1 MSKKP
6 ISWLELIKLKLGEA
20 KGSSLND
27 IMPETK
33 KAWAQIKAGTH
44 PEYIQ
49 GKSQTFARK
58 KKSGD
63 NNNTKKN
70 RKSMKSASA
79 SSASASPMSA
89 SSASSSPTVE
99 ELLAQIKLCGKCK
112 KQVDKLMK
120 KKSLKGGNCCGP
132 V

>member
-63 NNNTKKN
+63 NTTKKS
-70 RKSMKSASA
+70 RKSMKSASPM
-79 SSASASPMSA
+79 SASASA
-89 SSASSSPTVE
+89 TSPTVE

-112 KQVDKLMK
+112 KRVDKLMK
-120 KKSLKGGNCCGP
+120 KKSLKGGNCCSGP

>member
-27 IMPETK
+27 IMPDTK

-63 NNNTKKN
+63 TTKT

-79 SSASASPMSA
+79 SASP
-89 SSASSSPTVE
+89 SSPSSSPSVE
-99 ELLAQIKLCGKCK
+99 ELLTQIKLCGKCK
-112 KQVDKLMK
+112 KRVDKLMK
-120 KKSLKGGNCCGP
+120 KKSLKGGNCCSGP

>member
-1 MSKKP
+1 MSWIEHVKKVAEEKG
-6 ISWLELIKLKLGEA
+6 ISYKEA
-20 KGSSLND
+20 MTVAKETYNPTG
-27 IMPETK
+27 ETK
-33 KAWAQIKAGTH
+33 
-44 PEYIQ
+44 
-49 GKSQTFARK
+49 QTRK

-70 RKSMKSASA
+70 RKSMKIASA
-79 SSASASPMSA
+79 SSSSPSA
-89 SSASSSPTVE
+89 SSPTVE

-112 KQVDKLMK
+112 KRVDKLMK

>member
-63 NNNTKKN
+63 NTTKKS

-79 SSASASPMSA
+79 SPSSP
-89 SSASSSPTVE
+89 SASSSPSVE

-112 KQVDKLMK
+112 KRVDKLMK

>member
-79 SSASASPMSA
+79 SA
-89 SSASSSPTVE
+89 SSPSPSASSPTVE

>member
-33 KAWAQIKAGTH
+33 KVWAQIKAGTH

-79 SSASASPMSA
+79 SSPSASASA
-89 SSASSSPTVE
+89 TSPTVE

>member
-20 KGSSLND
+20 KGASLND

-63 NNNTKKN
+63 NSTKKS

-79 SSASASPMSA
+79 SSPSASA
-89 SSASSSPTVE
+89 SSASPSVE

-112 KQVDKLMK
+112 KRVDKLMK

>member
-70 RKSMKSASA
+70 RKSMKIASASA
-79 SSASASPMSA
+79 SSPSA
-89 SSASSSPTVE
+89 SSPSVE

-112 KQVDKLMK
+112 KRVDKLMK

>member
-63 NNNTKKN
+63 NSTKKS

-79 SSASASPMSA
+79 SSA
-89 SSASSSPTVE
+89 SASSSPTVE

-112 KQVDKLMK
+112 KRVDKLMK

>member
-63 NNNTKKN
+63 NTTKKS

-79 SSASASPMSA
+79 SSASASSA
-89 SSASSSPTVE
+89 SSASSPTVE